1 LFAQPT
7 TVDPLSAHHLHVMM
21 LTGTQSFTHK
31 DKLVLLTQNE
41 SINAGENCSV
51 MGAILVRCP
60 LLAHLVARATDAAAG
75 TGCYES
81 GEIGK
86 DDDLFLSFAY

>member
-1 LFAQPT
+1 
-7 TVDPLSAHHLHVMM
+7 MM
-21 LTGTQSFTHK
+21 LTGTQSFTHRNK
-31 DKLVLLTQNE
+31 PFPLTKNE

-51 MGAILVRCP
+51 MGGILEVRCP

-75 TGCYES
+75 IGCYES